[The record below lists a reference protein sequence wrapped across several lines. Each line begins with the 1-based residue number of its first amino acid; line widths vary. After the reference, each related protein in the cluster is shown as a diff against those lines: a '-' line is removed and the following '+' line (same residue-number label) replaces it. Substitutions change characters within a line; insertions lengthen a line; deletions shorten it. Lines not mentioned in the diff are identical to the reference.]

1 MELLGMYI
9 TAGDMSIIMFA
20 VNAAIF
26 VMLLLIYLK
35 LRREY

>member
-1 MELLGMYI
+1 MYI

-20 VNAAIF
+20 VNAILF
-26 VMLLLIYLK
+26 VLLLLIYLR

>member
-9 TAGDMSIIMFA
+9 TAGDMSIIMFV
-20 VNAAIF
+20 VNVILF
-26 VMLLLIYLK
+26 VLLLLIYLR

>member
-20 VNAAIF
+20 LNAVIF
-26 VMLLLIYLK
+26 VLLLLTYLK